1 MVLMVLMVP
10 VVLVDS
16 VEVEDQ
22 VLDMLDEDVK
32 LLEDRVEVVELQV
45 LELELVALEE
55 VEEAYSLS
63 GFQGI
68 SGVLRR
74 RPTGSGWQKE
84 LDLQHRN
91 TNSQHTHQ
99 FLRDTVRV
107 HVVDVEKLVLVVL
120 VLVVEV
126 VLEVVFVLLVLV
138 WLTVLLVVL
147 DASGPSRNEFS
158 SKQLSEKRT
167 LRTSIRAPTKPPPV
181 ASYEPRKKRRKY
193 VPG

>member
-1 MVLMVLMVP
+1 MVP

-68 SGVLRR
+68 SGVLWL
-74 RPTGSGWQKE
+74 RPTGSG
-84 LDLQHRN
+84 
-91 TNSQHTHQ
+91 
-99 FLRDTVRV
+99 
-107 HVVDVEKLVLVVL
+107 
-120 VLVVEV
+120 
-126 VLEVVFVLLVLV
+126 
-138 WLTVLLVVL
+138 
-147 DASGPSRNEFS
+147 
-158 SKQLSEKRT
+158 
-167 LRTSIRAPTKPPPV
+167 
-181 ASYEPRKKRRKY
+181 
-193 VPG
+193 